1 MPDKSKSEALEK
13 RLALRAKQSNC
24 QSYVEFL
31 ANHALIQSY
40 LDKGYNVTTIWQ
52 ALFDEGLITFK
63 YSTFSK
69 YLRKLKADP
78 TPKMT
83 ASVNKKEDDDTLQ
96 QTNPVIP
103 VEPINQG
110 VQPKA
115 AIKLNLPDGM
125 SHNPMINPKDL
136 I

>member
-1 MPDKSKSEALEK
+1 MPDKTKIDALEN
-13 RLALRAKQSNC
+13 LLISRAKQSNC

-31 ANHALIQSY
+31 ANQELIQSY
-40 LDKGYNVTTIWQ
+40 LAKGFNATTIWQ
-52 ALFDEGLITFK
+52 ALSEEGLITFK

-69 YLRKLKADP
+69 YLRQQRNGHKQNKTEAKSEKISEAP
-78 TPKMT
+78 IQ
-83 ASVNKKEDDDTLQ
+83 ASGPNPPQPLIQESRP
-96 QTNPVIP
+96 QT
-103 VEPINQG
+103 
-110 VQPKA
+110 